1 MDDLDARAEPRAA
14 VRRLPLEPGV
24 YRFRDGGQEVE
35 VWIGLH
41 ESARSPGLTVGHQPA
56 LGIRNFGPYLG
67 GRQVRLAVSGLNR
80 VLPLGYAGDLDGTR
94 GDLARV
100 RGVTAADRAQLAER
114 VAAVLDRVPEPV
126 ASARAALCA
135 RRDAASGELAFELA
149 GRLQAEV
156 EALDWVTGPQ
166 RVTRPGAG
174 DCDAHGWDG
183 LLVRFE
189 IRDGHLTGW
198 TQRACAE
205 PAARRYL
212 DRTPA
217 DWTGFAARNA
227 ALAAQLRC
235 PAVASQPLSHDRSNR
250 T

>member
-41 ESARSPGLTVGHQPA
+41 ESARSPGLTVSHQPA
-56 LGIRNFGPYLG
+56 PGIRNFGPYLG

-135 RRDAASGELAFELA
+135 RRGSSAS
-149 GRLQAEV
+149 
-156 EALDWVTGPQ
+156 
-166 RVTRPGAG
+166 
-174 DCDAHGWDG
+174 
-183 LLVRFE
+183 
-189 IRDGHLTGW
+189 
-198 TQRACAE
+198 
-205 PAARRYL
+205 
-212 DRTPA
+212 
-217 DWTGFAARNA
+217 
-227 ALAAQLRC
+227 
-235 PAVASQPLSHDRSNR
+235 RSA
-250 T
+250 TAT